1 MSEIKVRLRRRPEG
15 WWRLPALNEAQR
27 AVVEGAQH
35 SDVIARGAP
44 SSGRSTCAL
53 AVFEQAVARGH
64 SALILAPDRTR
75 ADVLTP
81 RAQALG
87 PSVVRPVRTPASFAY
102 QVVATWR
109 TQREVPLEGVE
120 LVTGAAQDQLLAELL
135 QTVEA
140 PWPEDIGEQMRAMPA
155 FRAELRNLVARVGEA
170 GMDSEKLAQ
179 AGARFGHPEWEGAG
193 AIVAA
198 LEEGPERSP
207 EYPQTLRVDLSRI
220 QSLAAD
226 LIGAW
231 KRDSKARGVQAPC
244 PVPDVVIVDDL
255 QDCTPSTLTLLT
267 ACRDAGAR
275 IVAFSDSDVAV
286 AGYRGGEPHL
296 DRRLASA
303 LGVEIA
309 ELGQVYDTSRVVR
322 DLARQACSRIAQSGS
337 PARRDADV
345 AQDARVPRPRRW
357 AHSSPAPCVPGTC
370 MTASILRTRSSL
382 CAAPPWLLKPGA
394 TWRAAAF
401 PWPVAGV
408 LSTSRRSPRRAF
420 SWTS

>member
-1 MSEIKVRLRRRPEG
+1 M
-15 WWRLPALNEAQR
+15 
-27 AVVEGAQH
+27 
-35 SDVIARGAP
+35 
-44 SSGRSTCAL
+44 L

-109 TQREVPLEGVE
+109 TQREIPLEGVE

-140 PWPEDIGEQMRAMPA
+140 PWPEDIGEQMRAMLA

-220 QSLAAD
+220 QSL
-226 LIGAW
+226 
-231 KRDSKARGVQAPC
+231 
-244 PVPDVVIVDDL
+244 
-255 QDCTPSTLTLLT
+255 
-267 ACRDAGAR
+267 
-275 IVAFSDSDVAV
+275 
-286 AGYRGGEPHL
+286 
-296 DRRLASA
+296 
-303 LGVEIA
+303 
-309 ELGQVYDTSRVVR
+309 
-322 DLARQACSRIAQSGS
+322 
-337 PARRDADV
+337 
-345 AQDARVPRPRRW
+345 
-357 AHSSPAPCVPGTC
+357 
-370 MTASILRTRSSL
+370 LRT
-382 CAAPPWLLKPGA
+382 
-394 TWRAAAF
+394 
-401 PWPVAGV
+401 
-408 LSTSRRSPRRAF
+408 
-420 SWTS
+420 